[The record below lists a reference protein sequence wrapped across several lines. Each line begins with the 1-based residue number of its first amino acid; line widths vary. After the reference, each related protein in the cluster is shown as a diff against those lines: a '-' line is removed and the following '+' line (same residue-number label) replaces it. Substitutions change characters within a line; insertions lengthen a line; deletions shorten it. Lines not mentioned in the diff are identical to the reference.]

1 MIAAL
6 RSVIQAVG
14 SRHCPASRKKTKANF
29 SCRADPEIG
38 IWRKDALSPLSY
50 SVATTFMIVCGGAR
64 AAPGLTAKR
73 DKSAF

>member
-14 SRHCPASRKKTKANF
+14 FRHCPASRKKTKANF

-50 SVATTFMIVCGGAR
+50 SHDFHDRLWRRKGSPRPNGKAR
-64 AAPGLTAKR
+64 
-73 DKSAF
+73 